1 MSKNNERFLFDSDG
15 FIERLNA
22 VIGDE
27 SVKKFARQVG
37 VSDSL
42 IHNYR
47 SGTIPSVAK
56 ASEICVA
63 SGIDDENDFV
73 KYFGW
78 LCLGL
83 GDAPEFVSSRTPNS
97 QRHSTNKLPL
107 ASDADDVV
115 WIDSLDVFASAGNGF
130 INDQELGNKLP
141 FSHHWLAEN
150 GLLGKRL
157 SLLRVSG
164 DSMYP
169 TLRDKETPLVEML
182 PDDIINRLADDIYVM
197 RLNGQLLVKRIQRYG
212 NNGFLIKSDNPH
224 YESFQLTQE
233 NWPDDFKV
241 IARWTGKK
249 F

>member
-1 MSKNNERFLFDSDG
+1 MSNKNARYTFDSAK
-15 FIERLNA
+15 FTERLKLI
-22 VIGDE
+22 IGDTPVRRF
-27 SVKKFARQVG
+27 SRTVG
-37 VSDSL
+37 ISDTL
-42 IHNYR
+42 IRNYL
-47 SGTIPSVAK
+47 SGSMPSVEK
-56 ASEICVA
+56 AADIANGAGV
-63 SGIDDENDFV
+63 DFS
-73 KYFGW
+73 W
-78 LCLGL
+78 LCFGI
-83 GDAPEFVSSRTPNS
+83 GDAPDFTSSRTQPALNS
-97 QRHSTNKLPL
+97 QTGERSSMPL
-107 ASDADDVV
+107 ASEDDDVV